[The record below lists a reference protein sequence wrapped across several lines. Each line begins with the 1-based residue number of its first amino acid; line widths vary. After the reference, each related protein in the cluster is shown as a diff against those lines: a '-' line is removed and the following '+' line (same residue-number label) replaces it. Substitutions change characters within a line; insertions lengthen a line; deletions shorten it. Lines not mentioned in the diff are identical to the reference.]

1 MVALTPRIHTLM
13 RCAKDIAVIIRTTL
27 EPLSPMPRGSFKEV
41 KMICKMPLAPLVLL
55 IQASNSTVAVSTMSH
70 TAHHTGLIMVSWLL
84 DTALRMDRTT
94 TLSRTPGAPDG
105 DWEDTSKCPETEI
118 TNVALL
124 LWPVMPLPHLTLSYS

>member
-1 MVALTPRIHTLM
+1 MG
-13 RCAKDIAVIIRTTL
+13 TTL

-41 KMICKMPLAPLVLL
+41 KMICKMPLAPLVLYLLPLMLL

-94 TLSRTPGAPDG
+94 TLSRTPGALDG
-105 DWEDTSKCPETEI
+105 DWVDTSKWPETTTI
-118 TNVALL
+118 CAVLP
-124 LWPVMPLPHLTLSYS
+124 LWLV